1 MHGFL
6 PSRDGTHTTFDPPRS
21 AYTVPTSIN
30 SEGAITGYYANSPV
44 GSPVTHAFFGR
55 DGGIER
61 GDRKTCERRVRK
73 SGQKEA
79 AGAADA
85 RVIHIEWSERGL

>member
-6 PSRDGTHTTFDPPRS
+6 RSRDGTLTTFDPPGS

-30 SEGAITGYYANSPV
+30 SEGAITGNYANSPV
-44 GSPVTHAFFGR
+44 GRRVTHAFFGR
-55 DGGIER
+55 DAGTESGGR
-61 GDRKTCERRVRK
+61 RRCERRVRK
-73 SGQKEA
+73 SGQTEA

-85 RVIHIEWSERGL
+85 GVIHIEWSERGV